1 MAATPLVT
9 EMLPGV
15 MTPVPFANTP
25 VSEAL
30 PPAVMEAGLA
40 EKLEIEAAGGKALPL
55 PCDIRDEQS
64 VEKSVAETVARFG
77 GIDILVNNASAISR
91 TGKKTFHEN
100 S

>member
-1 MAATPLVT
+1 MVLLGLTVAATPLVT

-40 EKLEIEAAGGKALPL
+40 EKLEIEAAGGAEDPEE
-55 PCDIRDEQS
+55 PPQPMN
-64 VEKSVAETVARFG
+64 VAMTVARAMMDAALAKRRFMR
-77 GIDILVNNASAISR
+77 IP
-91 TGKKTFHEN
+91 K
-100 S
+100 